1 METLNSLLDQTLAG
15 EAASAPSFRLSVVMT
30 VFNER
35 HLVEASLRRVLALE
49 HEIISDL
56 EVIVVDDGSTDG
68 SAEVVHR
75 LAAEDRRISFHAHER
90 NQGKGA
96 AIRTAI
102 SQATGDI
109 IIIHDADLEYNP
121 EDIPSLLVPFATE
134 GADAVFGSRYLS
146 APYRRAL
153 MYRHTIINKLV
164 TITGNWFTDL
174 ALSDVETCYKA
185 INATLLKSIPLR
197 SNDFRFEVEIAIKL
211 AKRRARIFEAPIR
224 YVPRSYQEG
233 KKIRARDGILALLAI
248 IRFWFIDD
256 LYKEDEYGSHI
267 LTELE
272 RARRFNL
279 WMGETLRP
287 YVGDRV
293 LEIGAGIGSLT
304 DQFIPRDF
312 YVASDINPNYLHYLR
327 SYSLGKPYLQ
337 IKHIDA
343 GNANHFDGLAE
354 RFDTAIMLN
363 VLEHVPDEQLAL
375 RNLLS
380 TLEPGGRAIILVPQH
395 PRLFGSLDRVLEH
408 RERYTAAHLEGSLK
422 EAGFAIERIF
432 DFNRF
437 SVPGWWF
444 NGKVLRKKRFS
455 RFQLKVLDTMMPIM
469 KRIDRMWPWG
479 GLSVIAIGTRPQ

>member
-1 METLNSLLDQTLAG
+1 MENINSLLDQLPANEEVSVT
-15 EAASAPSFRLSVVMT
+15 SFRLSVLVT

-35 HLVEASLRRVLALE
+35 HLVEASLRRVLALD
-49 HEIISDL
+49 HELISSL

-68 SAEVVHR
+68 SAEVVRR
-75 LAAEDRRISFHAHER
+75 LAAEDSRILFLEHER

-121 EDIPSLLVPFATE
+121 DDIPSLLVPFVNE
-134 GADAVFGSRYLS
+134 GADAVFGSRFLS

-153 MYRHTIINKLV
+153 MYRHTIINRLV
-164 TITGNWFTDL
+164 TLAGNWFTDL

-233 KKIRARDGILALLAI
+233 KKIRARDGVLALFAI
-248 IRFWFIDD
+248 LHFWLIDD
-256 LYKEDEYGSHI
+256 LYQEDEYGSHI
-267 LTELE
+267 LAELE

-304 DQFIPRDF
+304 DQFIPRDS

-327 SYSLGKPYLQ
+327 SYALGKPYLRVM
-337 IKHIDA
+337 HIDA
-343 GNANHFDGLAE
+343 ANPNHFAGLE
-354 RFDTAIMLN
+354 GQFDTAIVLN
-363 VLEHVPDEQLAL
+363 VLEHVTDEQQAL

-380 TLEPGGRAIILVPQH
+380 TLKPDGRAIILVPQH
-395 PRLFGSLDRVLEH
+395 PGLYGSLDRVLEH
-408 RERYTAAHLEGSLK
+408 RERYTAAQLEQSLTD
-422 EAGFAIERIF
+422 AGFRVEKLF

-455 RFQLKVLDTMMPIM
+455 RVQLKVLDTMMPIM
-469 KRIDRMWPWG
+469 KRIDRIWPWS
-479 GLSVIAIGTRPQ
+479 GLSIVAIGVKA

>member
-1 METLNSLLDQTLAG
+1 MENINSLLDQLPANEEVSVT
-15 EAASAPSFRLSVVMT
+15 SFRLSVLVT

-35 HLVEASLRRVLALE
+35 HLVEASLRRVLALD
-49 HEIISDL
+49 HELISSL

-68 SAEVVHR
+68 SAEVVRR
-75 LAAEDRRISFHAHER
+75 LAAEDSRISFLEHER

-121 EDIPSLLVPFATE
+121 DDIPSLLVPFVNE
-134 GADAVFGSRYLS
+134 GADAVFGSRFLS

-153 MYRHTIINKLV
+153 MYRHTIINRLV
-164 TITGNWFTDL
+164 TLAGNWFTDL

-233 KKIRARDGILALLAI
+233 KKIRARDGILALFAI
-248 IRFWFIDD
+248 LHFWLIDD
-256 LYKEDEYGSHI
+256 LYQEDEYGSHI
-267 LTELE
+267 LAELE

-304 DQFIPRDF
+304 DQFIPRDS

-327 SYSLGKPYLQ
+327 SYALGKPYLRVM
-337 IKHIDA
+337 HIDA
-343 GNANHFDGLAE
+343 ANPNHFAGLE
-354 RFDTAIMLN
+354 GQFDTAIVLN
-363 VLEHVPDEQLAL
+363 VLEHVTDEQQAL

-380 TLEPGGRAIILVPQH
+380 TLKPDGRAIILVPQH
-395 PRLFGSLDRVLEH
+395 PGLYGSLDRVLEH
-408 RERYTAAHLEGSLK
+408 RERYTAAQLEQSLTD
-422 EAGFAIERIF
+422 AGFRVEKLF

-455 RFQLKVLDTMMPIM
+455 RVQLKVLDTMMPIM
-469 KRIDRMWPWG
+469 KRIDRIWPWS
-479 GLSVIAIGTRPQ
+479 GLSIVAIGVKA